1 MYGFVLTTMKRVE
14 SMENRKI
21 LAFKKD
27 AGISHA
33 LIQRLLT
40 KGRSYG
46 LNAVFPFGIDEIVV
60 AEWVHLKCRYGCSRF
75 NTNWCCP
82 PATPD
87 PDRVRAILAEYRWAL
102 LLVGSKTCA
111 DFYRDNHRKRAMQV
125 RCWKGTVSLER
136 MLFLQGY
143 YKAFSLVGEC
153 CALCRECAYPDDC
166 RFPQEKRPSVESFSI
181 DVIGT
186 LKNLGT
192 TSTVASHTAETFNYY
207 GIILLE

>member
-1 MYGFVLTTMKRVE
+1 MQE
-14 SMENRKI
+14 SKVVP
-21 LAFKKD
+21 FKTGE
-27 AGISHA
+27 GISHH
-33 LIQRLLT
+33 LTQRLLK

-46 LNAVFPFGIDEIVV
+46 LNAIFPFNIDKISV
-60 AEWVHLKCRYGCSRF
+60 AEWVHLKCRYGCNRY

-87 PDRVRAILAEYRWAL
+87 PDKVRAILSEYSTGL
-102 LLVGSKTCA
+102 LLVGTGSCS
-111 DFYRDNHRKRAMQV
+111 DFYRNNERKRISQI
-125 RCWKGTVSLER
+125 RCWKGTISLER
-136 MLFLQGY
+136 MLFLEGY

-153 CALCRECAYPDDC
+153 CALCKECAYPDDC
-166 RFPQEKRPSVESFSI
+166 LFPQEKRPSVESFSI

-192 TSTVASHTAETFNYY
+192 TSTVAANTCENYNYY

>member
-1 MYGFVLTTMKRVE
+1 MQNFKVVE
-14 SMENRKI
+14 FRTAK
-21 LAFKKD
+21 
-27 AGISHA
+27 GISQS
-33 LIQRLLT
+33 LTQRLLQ
-40 KGRSYG
+40 KGKSYG
-46 LNAVFPFGIDEIVV
+46 LKSIFPFGIDKIVV
-60 AEWVHLKCRYGCSRF
+60 AEWVHLKCRYGCNRY

-82 PATPD
+82 PATPK
-87 PDRVRAILAEYRWAL
+87 PDKVRSILSEYSRAL
-102 LLVGSKTCA
+102 LLVGSNSCA
-111 DFYRDNHRKRAMQV
+111 DFYLNNQRKRVTQV

-136 MLFLQGY
+136 LLFLEGY

-153 CALCRECAYPDDC
+153 CALCKECSYPDEC

-192 TSTVASHTAETFNYY
+192 TSTVAAKTGETYNYY